1 MDLVDFIRQDL
12 IRLHHELDR
21 SLADCSDEQ
30 LHAVP
35 EGKGN
40 SIGFSLW
47 HYART
52 EDNIVRFILQGRR
65 PTVWMEG
72 AYAEKLGG
80 LPAVAQ
86 GTGMA
91 VAEAQA
97 LRISDRAGFNEY
109 LQRVWASTAEFLVAP
124 DSSTFDQTVMVR
136 PLGEMSRIRAL
147 AQVCLTHG
155 FTHLGEIDH
164 IRTMLGLP
172 GLGI

>member
-1 MDLVDFIRQDL
+1 MELVDFIRQDL
-12 IRLHHELDR
+12 TRLHHELDR
-21 SLADCSDEQ
+21 ALADLSDKQ
-30 LHAVP
+30 LHTVP

-65 PTVWMEG
+65 PTIWMEG
-72 AYAEKLGG
+72 QHAEKLGG
-80 LPAVAQ
+80 LPPVAQ
-86 GTGMA
+86 GTGMP

-97 LRISDRAGFNEY
+97 LRIGDMAGFREY
-109 LQRVWASTAEFLVAP
+109 MQQVWASTTDYLANP
-124 DSSTFDQTVMVR
+124 DTSTFDQTVLVR
-136 PLGEMSRIRAL
+136 PLGEMPAIRAL
-147 AQVCLTHG
+147 GQVCLTHG
-155 FTHLGEIDH
+155 FIHLGEIDH